1 MIPYSRTKWALVYCE
16 VLCFLE
22 ADVFASDTVKV
33 GNYWPTI
40 SSFWIVGLS
49 SLQGNWDIKRE
60 RPEGQSD
67 C

>member
-49 SLQGNWDIKRE
+49 SLQGNWDI
-60 RPEGQSD
+60 
-67 C
+67 